1 MRLNMKRT
9 ILFSLLALGAASSF
23 SQEMGRVISSTP
35 VTQQVAVPRQVCTTE
50 QVMQPGNKSGA
61 GALVG
66 AIAGG
71 AIGNSI
77 GHGNGRAAATA
88 IGLLGGA
95 IVGDRIESGGPGQV
109 QNVQRCS
116 TQTYYE
122 NRTVSYNVV
131 YEYGGKQYS
140 VQMASDPGPFVRLQ
154 VTPIGSTQA
163 PGPAPVSATTYVE
176 PLYPADG
183 TDQSSYRYYDAPVVY
198 TAPVVQRYYRPAT
211 VYVNLDY
218 QRRPHYP
225 HHHHYDRR

>member
-1 MRLNMKRT
+1 MKRS
-9 ILFSLLALGAASSF
+9 ILFSILAIGAASSF

-35 VTQQVAVPRQVCTTE
+35 VIQQVAVPRQVCTTE

-95 IVGDRIESGGPGQV
+95 IVGDRIEGGGAGQV

-131 YEYGGKQYS
+131 YEYAGKQYN
-140 VQMASDPGPFVRLQ
+140 VQMASDPGAFVRLQ
-154 VTPIGSTQA
+154 VTPVGSTQA

-176 PLYPADG
+176 PMYLADG
-183 TDQSSYRYYDAPVVY
+183 TGQSNYSYYGAPVVY
-198 TAPVVQRYYRPAT
+198 AAPVVQRYYRPAT
-211 VYVNLDY
+211 ISVNLDY
-218 QRRPHYP
+218 HGRPHYP
-225 HHHHYDRR
+225 HHHHHDRR

>member
-1 MRLNMKRT
+1 MKRT
-9 ILFSLLALGAASSF
+9 ALFFLLALGAASSF

-95 IVGDRIESGGPGQV
+95 IVGDRIEGGGPGQV

-116 TQTYYE
+116 TQTFYE
-122 NRTVSYNVV
+122 NRSVSYNVV
-131 YEYGGKQYS
+131 YEYAGKQYT
-140 VQMASDPGPFVRLQ
+140 VQMTSDPGPFVRLQ
-154 VTPIGSTQA
+154 VTPIGSTQL
-163 PGPAPVSATTYVE
+163 PERAPVAATTYIE
-176 PLYPADG
+176 PMYLADG
-183 TDQSSYRYYDAPVVY
+183 TDQSSYSYYDAPVVY
-198 TAPVVQRYYRPAT
+198 GAPVVQRTYRPAT
-211 VYVNLDY
+211 ISINLGY
-218 QRRPHYP
+218 HGRPHYP
-225 HHHHYDRR
+225 RHHHHDRR

>member
-1 MRLNMKRT
+1 MKRT
-9 ILFSLLALGAASSF
+9 VLFALLTLGAASSF

-50 QVMQPGNKSGA
+50 QVMQPGSKSGA

-88 IGLLGGA
+88 IGLIGGA
-95 IVGDRIESGGPGQV
+95 IVGDRIEGGGTGQV

-122 NRTVSYNVV
+122 NRTVSYTVV
-131 YEYGGKQYS
+131 YEYAGRQYT

-154 VTPIGSTQA
+154 VTPIGSSQTPGAA
-163 PGPAPVSATTYVE
+163 PMAATTYVE
-176 PLYPADG
+176 PLYPADA
-183 TDQSSYRYYDAPVVY
+183 TDPNSYSYYSAPAIYATPVV
-198 TAPVVQRYYRPAT
+198 PRYYRPAT

-218 QRRPHYP
+218 HSRPHYP
-225 HHHHYDRR
+225 PHHHHRR